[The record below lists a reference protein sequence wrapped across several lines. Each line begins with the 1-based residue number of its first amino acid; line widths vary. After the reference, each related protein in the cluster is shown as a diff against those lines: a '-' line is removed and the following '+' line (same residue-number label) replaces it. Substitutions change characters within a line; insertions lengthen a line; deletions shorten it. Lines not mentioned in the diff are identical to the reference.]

1 MAQTSNRWLVRN
13 RKIRCENDYNRVM
26 NEYIGFKYAA
36 IKQEVDI
43 FYSNLRDKY
52 PDKPSYKG
60 SKAFR
65 TWVLREIKNYVE
77 GNTASGEAETVVLV
91 EGFAPAVIDEEQ
103 QRQLRGDTMNELVNH
118 GDAGTASGEAETV
131 VLVEGFA
138 PAVIDEEQQ
147 RQLRGDTMNELVN
160 HGDAGTDVLSELIGQ
175 AGIAEKQPSFG
186 MPLDGDVLE
195 LNQMDK
201 LVNELIQDLE
211 MDLFQVEDIVE
222 NDPPVDWW

>member
-1 MAQTSNRWLVRN
+1 
-13 RKIRCENDYNRVM
+13 M

-52 PDKPSYKG
+52 PDKASYKG

-118 GDAGTASGEAETV
+118 GDAGT
-131 VLVEGFA
+131 
-138 PAVIDEEQQ
+138 
-147 RQLRGDTMNELVN
+147 
-160 HGDAGTDVLSELIGQ
+160 DVLPEPIGQ
-175 AGIAEKQPSFG
+175 AGIAEKQPPFG

-201 LVNELIQDLE
+201 LVNEMIPEPIGQAGIAEKQPPFGMPLDGDVLELNQMDKLVNEMIQDLE
-211 MDLFQVEDIVE
+211 MDLFQVEGIVE
-222 NDPPVDWW
+222 NDPPVDWWWYRFWHYNDIIYIF

>member
-1 MAQTSNRWLVRN
+1 MTQTPNRWLVRN
-13 RKIRCENDYNRVM
+13 RKIRFENDYNRVM
-26 NEYIGFKYAA
+26 NEYIGFKYVA

-52 PDKPSYKG
+52 PDKASYKG

-77 GNTASGEAETVVLV
+77 GNTASGEAETV
-91 EGFAPAVIDEEQ
+91 AEEQ
-103 QRQLRGDTMNELVNH
+103 QQ
-118 GDAGTASGEAETV
+118 
-131 VLVEGFA
+131 
-138 PAVIDEEQQ
+138 
-147 RQLRGDTMNELVN
+147 QLRGDTMNELVN
-160 HGDAGTDVLSELIGQ
+160 HGDAGTDVLSEAIGQ
-175 AGIAEKQPSFG
+175 AGIAEKQPPFG
-186 MPLDGDVLE
+186 MPLDVDVLE

-201 LVNELIQDLE
+201 LVNEMIQDLE